1 MAAAPHLHNYFTTV
15 TAFADEM
22 QAVTKAACAL
32 VAECESDDENIEEK
46 MDAMRE
52 MDEKSKG
59 QKDAMRAECEVL
71 LRDSFALHNPS
82 GSGAITGE
90 EAAAF
95 FEHLVHEEGDF
106 IKAVSASAMANAT
119 ALTDAEYAQMFRGVG
134 DAEHTL
140 EELIALVR
148 AASVEQKQVYKDLCK
163 ECLDKATADYEAN
176 RAEKNSAAFKLMDL
190 DGSGTIQL
198 SEFLAA
204 MDIFSD
210 KGREFQKALGFDLD
224 TCVCVWSGNTL
235 MRLDAEYLGKTLA

>member
-119 ALTDAEYAQMFRGVG
+119 AVTDAE
-134 DAEHTL
+134 
-140 EELIALVR
+140 LVQISR
-148 AASVEQKQVYKDLCK
+148 KAGKPDDWSIEQQQAFMDLCK
-163 ECLDKATADYEAN
+163 ESLDKATADYEAN

-204 MDIFSD
+204 MDIFGE

-224 TCVCVWSGNTL
+224 SASLGHRTGL
-235 MRLDAEYLGKTLA
+235 MNLGEMTA